1 MATRGASET
10 ERPGAAKHEG
20 AIEVAEVT
28 TTTEDAAGRQT
39 VTSFS
44 LRRLTLPV
52 PLKLHLSR
60 VEKLLKR
67 EEADLILI
75 AGNVALVAYEI
86 VEWPVAALT
95 LTVHA
100 LARTRFKG
108 LEALAEVVEEVE

>member
-1 MATRGASET
+1 MASRTGPATEGSE
-10 ERPGAAKHEG
+10 AAEPEG
-20 AIEVAEVT
+20 AIEVAEMT

-39 VTSFS
+39 ITSLS

-52 PLKLHLSR
+52 PIKRHLSR
-60 VEKLLKR
+60 IEKLLKR
-67 EEADLILI
+67 EEADLVLV
-75 AGNVALVAYEI
+75 AGNVALVAFEV

-95 LTVHA
+95 LAVHA